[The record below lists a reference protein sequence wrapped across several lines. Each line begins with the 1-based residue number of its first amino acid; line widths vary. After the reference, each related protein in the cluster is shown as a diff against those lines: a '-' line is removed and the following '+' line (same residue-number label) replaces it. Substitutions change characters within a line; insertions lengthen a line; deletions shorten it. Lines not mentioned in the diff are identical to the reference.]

1 MGRRTRTVT
10 IAAVAAVLT
19 LAGCGDDEDA
29 ACSPVRAERLDPASA
44 TGHVLPGAP
53 EPRYLT
59 DPPTSGPH
67 QSATPPRGRLREPLP
82 RPAQVALLEHGE
94 VLLQH
99 RGLSADDR
107 DDLEGLA
114 GENVTVAPNPNL
126 TSPVVATAWT
136 TKQTCDRVDIAA
148 LREFIREHRGH
159 GAPH

>member
-1 MGRRTRTVT
+1 MRRSTRTVA
-10 IAAVAAVLT
+10 IAVAVVLT

-29 ACSPVRAERLDPASA
+29 ACSPVQEERLDPASA
-44 TGHVLPGAP
+44 SGHVLPGAA

-67 QSATPPRGRLREPLP
+67 QSATPPRGRLREPLA

-99 RGLSADDR
+99 RDLSADDR

-114 GENVTVAPNPNL
+114 GENVTVAPNPTL
-126 TSPVVATAWT
+126 TAPVVATAWT
-136 TKQTCDRVDIAA
+136 TKQTCERVDIAA
-148 LREFIREHRGH
+148 LRDFIREHRGH